1 VHEVPSVGLPG
12 APSVNSSRGNHT
24 KRRDGEKPR
33 LSWAWLPRPAGPARE
48 KDAINYSSSHIFKTS
63 ATILDFN
70 KVFDNYFA

>member
-33 LSWAWLPRPAGPARE
+33 LSWAWPLHLIGAARE
-48 KDAINYSSSHIFKTS
+48 KDAVNYSSLHIFKTS

-70 KVFDNYFA
+70 KVFDNYLV